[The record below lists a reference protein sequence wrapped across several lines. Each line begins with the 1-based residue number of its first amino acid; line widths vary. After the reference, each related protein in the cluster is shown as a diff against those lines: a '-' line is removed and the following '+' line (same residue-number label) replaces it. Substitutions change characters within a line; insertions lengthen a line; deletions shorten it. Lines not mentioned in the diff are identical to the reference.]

1 MGSSLHTWRSAV
13 ASALSRRNP
22 REAEIRLAEA
32 LESVTE
38 GVVLFGADDRL
49 VLSNAKYREIYPLIS
64 DILVP
69 GVSFE
74 GILRA
79 AVERGRFED
88 ANGRIEEWV
97 AERVQR
103 HRTQVEPV
111 ERLLGD
117 GRWYRISQRTTGS
130 GGIVQIFADITEL
143 IDREVALRESQ
154 RRFRDF
160 AETGA
165 DWLWEIDAERR
176 IIYFSGDLP
185 GRESQSMLGLRWH
198 DLLVESST
206 DTKITAIV
214 DGFLDRC
221 ESFRDIEFKMAANGP
236 GGVPSW
242 GKNFGNPSPRPRRT
256 DGCVPRRYLGH
267 Q

>member
-1 MGSSLHTWRSAV
+1 MAHSAV

-22 REAEIRLAEA
+22 RGAEIRLAEA

-97 AERVQR
+97 AERVTEATHPGRR
-103 HRTQVEPV
+103 HRF
-111 ERLLGD
+111 
-117 GRWYRISQRTTGS
+117 GRNRHYR
-130 GGIVQIFADITEL
+130 
-143 IDREVALRESQ
+143 
-154 RRFRDF
+154 
-160 AETGA
+160 AE
-165 DWLWEIDAERR
+165 D
-176 IIYFSGDLP
+176 P
-185 GRESQSMLGLRWH
+185 
-198 DLLVESST
+198 
-206 DTKITAIV
+206 
-214 DGFLDRC
+214 
-221 ESFRDIEFKMAANGP
+221 
-236 GGVPSW
+236 
-242 GKNFGNPSPRPRRT
+242 
-256 DGCVPRRYLGH
+256 
-267 Q
+267 